1 MAIDNITF
9 AEKLI
14 AKCKTFGATD
24 AEVMTGAG
32 ADISVTIRN
41 GKLED
46 LIRAES
52 SGFSLRVFV
61 DNRSG
66 TISSSKFADADKLAE
81 TAVNM
86 AKAAP
91 VDEFSQ
97 LAPKKLLYK
106 ASLDLD
112 IYDPQEPPENKLI
125 DLAMSVEATALA
137 VKGITNSEGGDASF
151 ASYEN
156 TLVTSHGFAKSH
168 KSSRT
173 GLSVRVLAGSGTG
186 MQRDYDY
193 SAARYFSDLESPE
206 KIGLE
211 AARRVLEK
219 LNPRKV
225 PSGRYPVIFDPRISR
240 NLVSDFATGVSGSS
254 VARGTSYLKSKME
267 EKLFPININII
278 DDPHI
283 KRGQA
288 SKPFDGEGVANA
300 KLKLVENGVLKSWL
314 LDTRS
319 ANQLKLI
326 TNGRASRGGGGPS
339 SPSNTNL
346 YLENGT
352 LPVEKMLAEIKS
364 GFYVT
369 EVFGMGINYTNGD
382 YSQGAAGFWIENGEL
397 AYPVSEVTLAGNLLE
412 MFQNLTPAND
422 LKMKYST
429 NAPTLRIDGMTLA
442 GI

>member
-1 MAIDNITF
+1 MAIDAFAF

-14 AKCKTFGATD
+14 TRCKSHGATD
-24 AEVMTGAG
+24 AEVMTGIS
-32 ADISVTIRN
+32 ADISVTARN
-41 GKLED
+41 GKLEE

-61 DNRSG
+61 NGRSS

-81 TAVNM
+81 IAVDM
-86 AKAAP
+86 AKVAP
-91 VDEFSQ
+91 VDEFSS
-97 LAPKKLLYK
+97 LAPPKLLYK
-106 ASLDLD
+106 ANLDLD
-112 IYDPQEPPENKLI
+112 IYDAEEPPEKKLVE
-125 DLAMSVEATALA
+125 LAMAVEDTALQIP
-137 VKGITNSEGGDASF
+137 GITNSEGGDASF

-156 TLVTSHGFAKSH
+156 ALVTSQGFAKSH

-173 GLSVRVLAGSGTG
+173 SLSVRVLAGSGHD

-193 SAARYFSDLESPE
+193 SSKRFFADLDAPE
-206 KIGLE
+206 TLGKE

-225 PSGRYPVIFDPRISR
+225 PSGKFPVIFDPRISR
-240 NLVSDFATGVSGSS
+240 NLVSDLASGISGAS
-254 VARGTSYLKSKME
+254 ITRGTSYLKT
-267 EKLFPININII
+267 KLGEQIFPAYINII

-283 KRGQA
+283 KRGMA
-288 SKPFDGEGVANA
+288 SKPFDGEGVANK
-300 KLKLVENGVLKSWL
+300 KLSIIENGILKTWL
-314 LDTRS
+314 LDIRS

-326 TNGRASRGGGGPS
+326 TNGRASRGSGGPP
-339 SPSNTNL
+339 SPSCTNL
-346 YLENGT
+346 YMQSGKIS
-352 LPVEKMLAEIKS
+352 PQQMLKEIKS

-397 AYPVSEVTLAGNLLE
+397 AYPVSEVTLAGNLLD

-422 LKMKYST
+422 LEMKYAI
-429 NAPTLRIDGMTLA
+429 NAPTLRIEGMTLA